1 MFDIAVLPGDGVGP
15 EVVAEA
21 LKALRVVGQRFGHE
35 FRFREGLIGGIS
47 IDASGEALTA
57 ATLRMCR
64 QCHAVLLGA
73 VGGPKWDD
81 PLNKVRPEDGL
92 LDLRKKLAL
101 FANLRPVKVLPMLVD
116 STSLKPEVIQG
127 VDMMGVGSDD
137 LIPVMLEE
145 KVPVINYSL
154 GRPPMIA
161 ALVEAVHSYKGAVI
175 GTVAMVRHAV
185 RAEQTGVDMLV
196 ITGYE
201 AAAHAGSVGA
211 LVLLPSVTDA
221 VKIPCVGAGGYCD
234 GRSLVAAL
242 ALGAEGIAMGTRL
255 AATQE
260 AEVNDTVR
268 QAWLKATEEDTI
280 IDPAGYPVGSLAGV
294 SHQPGNHPAEDR
306 ANKVA
311 HQGDEGRGEAPGQ
324 SSPAIAEV
332 VSEGLMLISQ
342 QLLRLRRIVEIQ
354 VVRLPGKLGIRWDGQ
369 SHQPQDAS
377 HHVPVEHSSLGSTA
391 DNERFPP
398 GRLEPEHR
406 IHQRPAGLL
415 GVAELHPGFQ
425 RNTI

>member
-1 MFDIAVLPGDGVGP
+1 M
-15 EVVAEA
+15 
-21 LKALRVVGQRFGHE
+21 K
-35 FRFREGLIGGIS
+35 
-47 IDASGEALTA
+47 T
-57 ATLRMCR
+57 RMTE
-64 QCHAVLLGA
+64 LLGIDYPIMLSGMNWLTTPRLVAA
-73 VGGPKWDD
+73 VSQAGGLGVLATQHYD
-81 PLNKVRPEDGL
+81 LDGL
-92 LDLRKKLAL
+92 RKAIRQIRELTNKP
-101 FANLRPVKVLPMLVD
+101 FGANI
-116 STSLKPEVIQG
+116 S
-127 VDMMGVGSDD
+127 MGVGSDD

-280 IDPAGYPVGSLAGV
+280 IDPRFDGINCRVLRNKA
-294 SHQPGNHPAEDR
+294 AEDGLKKHFPLTESISAALFMKRELKLSWSELIRR
-306 ANKVA
+306 ANELRA
-311 HQGDEGRGEAPGQ
+311 Q
-324 SSPAIAEV
+324 PA
-332 VSEGLMLISQ
+332 
-342 QLLRLRRIVEIQ
+342 
-354 VVRLPGKLGIRWDGQ
+354 GIG
-369 SHQPQDAS
+369 
-377 HHVPVEHSSLGSTA
+377 HSSSRPGSGKRGLA
-391 DNERFPP
+391 DLMRYACCT
-398 GRLEPEHR
+398 RLFTKATVEGDLVN
-406 IHQRPAGLL
+406 GLL
-415 GVAELHPGFQ
+415 MMGQGAGRIKDVPTVAELLARTVREAEEILAGLDTKVG
-425 RNTI
+425 RSTARTS